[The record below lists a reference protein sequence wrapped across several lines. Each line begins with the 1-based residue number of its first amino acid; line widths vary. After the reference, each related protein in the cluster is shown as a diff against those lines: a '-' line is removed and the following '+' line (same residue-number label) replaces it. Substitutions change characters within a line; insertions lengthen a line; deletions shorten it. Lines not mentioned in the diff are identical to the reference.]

1 LQKCTDDAAI
11 FIFPRWEEKELVE
24 MTTPLPA
31 TPETPA
37 SQTPPPADAMPATWE
52 AFLEKQPAE
61 VKALYTSHSQSLLNT
76 VSATRDE
83 RDAFK
88 KQIKELMP
96 KAEKGSELEKS
107 LTEISARLEVSER
120 RASFLEDAVKPE
132 IECRNPGVA
141 WVIAKA
147 QDLFTKNGQPDW
159 KQIKAAAPELFGKVI
174 ANANAGNGTGTPP
187 AQKQDMNQ
195 FIRSKGGRT

>member
-1 LQKCTDDAAI
+1 
-11 FIFPRWEEKELVE
+11 

-31 TPETPA
+31 TPEPPA
-37 SQTPPPADAMPATWE
+37 SQTPPPADATPATWE

-61 VKALYTSHSQSLLNT
+61 VKALYTSHSEGLLNT
-76 VSATRDE
+76 VKATRDE
-83 RDAFK
+83 RDSFK
-88 KQIKELMP
+88 KDLAKLA
-96 KAEKGSELEKS
+96 KNAEAGSEAQKQLEAMTAQ
-107 LTEISARLEVSER
+107 LEITER

-132 IECRNPGVA
+132 IECRNPGAA

-159 KQIKAAAPELFGKVI
+159 KQIKASAPELFGKVI

-187 AQKQDMNQ
+187 AKPNTMND
-195 FIRSKGGRT
+195 FIRNKGRS

>member
-1 LQKCTDDAAI
+1 MLPT
-11 FIFPRWEEKELVE
+11 
-24 MTTPLPA
+24 PA
-31 TPETPA
+31 TNEQPPA
-37 SQTPPPADAMPATWE
+37 NQATPPPADATPATWE

-76 VSATRDE
+76 VSATREE

-96 KAEKGSELEKS
+96 KAEKGSELEKT
-107 LTEISARLEVSER
+107 LTEISAKLEVSER

-132 IECRNPGVA
+132 IECRNPGAA

-159 KQIKAAAPELFGKVI
+159 KQIRAAAPELFGKAI
-174 ANANAGNGTGTPP
+174 ANANAGNGTQQPP
-187 AQKQDMNQ
+187 ATKSNMND
-195 FIRSKGGRT
+195 FIRSKGRG